1 MHTKESC
8 VKDEKEAITAYFI
21 TFICE
26 WVRDFDHW
34 RARGQLLNHV
44 RNLGIAAM
52 RFAEKLD
59 EIAAKTDNTH
69 SPASFETDWREVF
82 GVFRR
87 R

>member
-8 VKDEKEAITAYFI
+8 VKHEREAITAYFI
-21 TFICE
+21 AFIHE

-34 RARGQLLNHV
+34 RARGHLLIHV

-52 RFAEKLD
+52 RFAEKMD
-59 EIAAKTDNTH
+59 EIAAKTDKAPNQT
-69 SPASFETDWREVF
+69 SFKTDWREIF
-82 GVFRR
+82 GFFRR